1 MSGFRKIF
9 NRITGRSNDQP
20 KQLLSG
26 ENGNLFHT
34 LILAYI
40 RIFRKIQE
48 SKTRVE

>member
-1 MSGFRKIF
+1 MKGFGSLWT
-9 NRITGRSNDQP
+9 RITKRNTDQP